1 MSNVNQKQAKVVK
14 ETTTHSKPVIA
25 KPKITKTASKIST
38 AKKIAPKVKKVAKPA
53 KEKTPKLKMVRD
65 RFTMPENEYA
75 HLSALKERL
84 IKLGHTAK
92 KSELIRAGILH
103 LTAMT
108 DATLKVAVS
117 KVPVTKTGKTI
128 N

>member
-1 MSNVNQKQAKVVK
+1 MTNVNQQQVKAIK

-25 KPKITKTASKIST
+25 KPKITKTASKISA
-38 AKKIAPKVKKVAKPA
+38 AKTTAPKVKKVAKPA

-103 LTAMT
+103 LSAMT
-108 DATLKVAVS
+108 DATLKVAIS